1 MLLDNKIAL
10 ITGAMGSFGQAI
22 SQAFVNEGA
31 SLILTDVVKSSK
43 VVDRYPNNDF
53 IQADISTVEGTR
65 ELCHRII
72 NEIGHV
78 DILINNA
85 GLQYISSVDEFPED
99 EWIKIIQVM
108 LVAPF
113 QITKHLLPTMKKR
126 EWGRIINMSSIHGL
140 VASPYKS
147 AYVSAKHG
155 IVGLTKAVALEVGT
169 YGITVNAI
177 CPGYSDTP
185 LVRNQLAE
193 QARIHGV
200 SERDALQNIML
211 EPAAIPELIKPEEIA
226 SLAVFLSSD
235 NSRSITGT
243 AISIDNG
250 WTAR

>member
-1 MLLDNKIAL
+1 
-10 ITGAMGSFGQAI
+10 
-22 SQAFVNEGA
+22 
-31 SLILTDVVKSSK
+31 
-43 VVDRYPNNDF
+43 
-53 IQADISTVEGTR
+53 
-65 ELCHRII
+65 
-72 NEIGHV
+72 
-78 DILINNA
+78 
-85 GLQYISSVDEFPED
+85 
-99 EWIKIIQVM
+99 
-108 LVAPF
+108 
-113 QITKHLLPTMKKR
+113 MKTR
-126 EWGRIINMSSIHGL
+126 EWGRIINISSIHGL

-155 IVGLTKAVALEVGT
+155 LVGLTKAVALEVGT

-235 NSRSITGT
+235 NSRSITAVSYT
-243 AISIDNG
+243 HLTLPTILLV
-250 WTAR
+250 